1 VKCSST
7 RSFSHGR
14 LMHRSRRSWASYP
27 CTTLSYVLPP
37 PLHLSFIEKQ
47 TQGIGV
53 IVCRSTRVP
62 TTVSG
67 ALWFTF
73 PSADPS

>member
-62 TTVSG
+62 TTVSVHS
-67 ALWFTF
+67 APTF
-73 PSADPS
+73 PLADPS